1 MPKLMNIVMKIITY
15 HENTKNNI
23 GTTCKKY
30 YDDLTYNEK
39 TPKKLDKK
47 MFRKKNMRI

>member
-15 HENTKNNI
+15 PKNTKNNI

-39 TPKKLDKK
+39 HQKNYIKK

>member
-15 HENTKNNI
+15 PENTKNNI

-30 YDDLTYNEK
+30 YDDLNYNEK
-39 TPKKLDKK
+39 TPKKNLYKK
-47 MFRKKNMRI
+47 KCFERRI